1 MELLEQ
7 LAALE
12 EDVGRYD
19 DIEFGSE
26 EEGARANR
34 RLKLRMRD
42 LIVAAHG
49 AGQVRVLEQAL
60 DLLSANT
67 GCADDHALFLEIGGE
82 LTGRGIVDEARMAA
96 CLRNA
101 PVNRWL

>member
-12 EDVGRYD
+12 DDVDCYHGT
-19 DIEFGSE
+19 EFGSE

-49 AGQVRVLEQAL
+49 AGQARVLKQVL

-67 GCADDHALFLEIGGE
+67 GCADDYAIFLEIGGE
-82 LTGRGIVDEARMAA
+82 LTGRGIVDEARMMA